1 MPTRPGEPID
11 PDRPGAAPP
20 RPRSEPQPGSRSESQ
35 PESESESES
44 GDALGRLAV
53 TVARLRRQVEEA
65 HAAAGGRAL
74 VELAKGVLVERLHCG
89 PYAAGRQLEL
99 LAETSGVS
107 QLELAADIVNQAAQD
122 ELSAITGQLLAAS
135 DSRQPAPDLTHLRT
149 AESGI
154 LAARDTQAVADSL
167 LRYALAPLDATA
179 VAVWAAGSDGS
190 LRLAGSAGFAE
201 AEAAR
206 WHYVPPGVATLARRA
221 LDERR
226 TRWTRTLAESRLP
239 SIGGRTTQQAG
250 RVVVPAGTGGRL
262 LGALE
267 ISWPGPLPPQTP
279 QIQRQIEALA
289 ELCGHTLDSHQPRE
303 RAPGPSPLVE
313 LVDGLWD
320 PAMVLQPELDAD
332 GAVRDF
338 RIHHLNSHVADLAG
352 RSHAALTGCSLLEA
366 YPMSA
371 QVGGVFEKLEH
382 VHATGEPFRA
392 RRMAVT
398 TLVDQVPL
406 TVFGR
411 VSITR
416 HGHELALTWRVDDEA
431 TRLADLLQHAQR
443 LGRIGGFEE
452 NLRTGEII
460 WNSQLF
466 DLCGLLPTDAPV
478 PVSQLAQHAHPDDAT
493 ALGRFLRTLLH
504 HRRPAST
511 AFRMQ
516 RADGTARYIRV
527 VAEPI
532 LGAREELLAVRGAFQ
547 DVSSQHWTEV
557 ALAATRDQL
566 AHSEKQAVE
575 QNRLT
580 LQLQHA
586 IMPPT
591 TGPIDTLGLHI
602 AVRYRPAEKDHMVG
616 GDWYDIVTLPSGQVM
631 LSVGD
636 IAGHGIEAATSMV
649 VLRNALRGLA
659 ATGAGPGALLGWLN
673 TVAHFL
679 TDNVTATAVC
689 ALYDPATRILR
700 WARAGHLP
708 PVLVRQGRAQALP
721 MVKGILLGA
730 VGEAQYEE
738 GDVQLEPDDTLLIY
752 TDGLI
757 EQRDR
762 SVQSSLDQL
771 LATAQRSTTTLDD
784 RLDYLLTHS
793 SADTDDDTCVIGI
806 QLAPTPEGDSFD
818 WQVSPAQDG

>member
-1 MPTRPGEPID
+1 MPDRPGEPID
-11 PDRPGAAPP
+11 PGTGTSTAPP
-20 RPRSEPQPGSRSESQ
+20 EP
-35 PESESESES
+35 
-44 GDALGRLAV
+44 GDAVGRLAT

-74 VELAKGVLVERLHCG
+74 VEMAKGVLVERLHCG
-89 PYAAGRQLEL
+89 PYAASRQLEA
-99 LAETSGVS
+99 LAESAGVS
-107 QLELAADIVNQAAQD
+107 LLELAADIVNQAAQD
-122 ELSAITGQLLAAS
+122 ELSAITEELLTVPG
-135 DSRQPAPDLTHLRT
+135 SRRPVPDVTHMRT

-154 LAARDTQAVADSL
+154 LAAQDTQAVAESL
-167 LRYALAPLDATA
+167 LRYALAPLGATA
-179 VAVWAAGSDGS
+179 VAVWAAAPDGS
-190 LRLAGSAGFAE
+190 LRLAGSAGFPE
-201 AEAAR
+201 AEAVR
-206 WHYVPPGVATLARRA
+206 WHYVPPSVATLARRA
-221 LDERR
+221 LSERR
-226 TRWTRTLAESRLP
+226 ILWTRTLAETRLP
-239 SIGGRTTQQAG
+239 SIGGRSSQEAG

-267 ISWPGPLPPQTP
+267 ISWPGPLAPQTP
-279 QIQRQIEALA
+279 QIQRQVEALA
-289 ELCGHTLDSHQPRE
+289 ELCGHTLDSHRPE
-303 RAPGPSPLVE
+303 RPAAGLSPLVE

-320 PAMVLQPELDAD
+320 PAMILRPEFDAD

-338 RIHHLNSHVADLAG
+338 RIHYLNSHVADLAG
-352 RSHAALTGCSLLEA
+352 RPRSALSGSSLLETH
-366 YPMSA
+366 PMTA
-371 QVGGVFEKLEH
+371 QSGGIFEKLEH

-392 RRMAVT
+392 ERMAIT

-406 TVFGR
+406 TTCSR
-411 VSITR
+411 ISITR
-416 HGHELALTWRVDDEA
+416 HGEDVVLTWRADDDT

-452 NLRTGEII
+452 NLQTGEII

-466 DLCGLLPTDAPV
+466 ELCGLHPTDPPV

-493 ALGRFLRTLLH
+493 TLGRFLRTLLH

-516 RADGTARYIRV
+516 RPDGTARYIRV
-527 VAEPI
+527 VAEPV
-532 LGAREELLAVRGAFQ
+532 LDAHEDLLAVHGAYQ

-566 AHSEKQAVE
+566 AHSEKQAAE

-591 TGPIDTLGLHI
+591 TGPIHTLGLHV

-616 GDWYDIVTLPSGQVM
+616 GDWYDIVTLPSKQVM
-631 LSVGD
+631 LSIGD

-659 ATGAGPGALLGWLN
+659 ATGAGPGPLLGWLN

-689 ALYDPATRILR
+689 ALYDPETRILR

-708 PVLVRQGRAQALP
+708 PVLVRRGRAQALP

-730 VGEAQYEE
+730 VGEARYEE
-738 GDVQLEPDDTLLIY
+738 GEVQLEPDDTLLIY

-757 EQRDR
+757 EQRHR

-771 LATAQRSTTTLDD
+771 LVAAQRTTTTLDD

-793 SADTDDDTCVIGI
+793 SADTDDDTCVIGV
-806 QLAPTPEGDSFD
+806 QLAPTPAS
-818 WQVSPAQDG
+818 